1 MAAGVF
7 DLKMAGVKATNLK
20 KLESVRRAFVF
31 GVEGINSWQE
41 AKQKY
46 PEHTT
51 DKALS
56 KFLKDFGTTF
66 SKLLI
71 LIICFY

>member
-7 DLKMAGVKATNLK
+7 DLKAAGTKATNLK
-20 KLESVRRAFVF
+20 KLESARKAFVY

-41 AKQKY
+41 AKQKH
-46 PEHTT
+46 PHHTT
-51 DKALS
+51 DQALS

-66 SKLLI
+66 CKIKI
-71 LIICFY
+71 LN